1 MDRYEI
7 RLSGS
12 GGQGLILAGKIL
24 AEAVVIY
31 DGRNAVQT
39 QSYGPEARGGA
50 SKAEVV
56 ISDSDIDYPKAV
68 ELDLLLSLTQE
79 SCTKYI
85 CDLKKSGILIVD
97 SVAVKDI
104 PHGDYRIYKAPISGI
119 ATKEIG
125 KAVVTNIV
133 ALGILAKIAGVASEE
148 AVRKAILARVP
159 KGTEEINKKAFDTGL
174 RVGGE
179 LLEESKRS

>member
-1 MDRYEI
+1 MDRYEM

-56 ISDSDIDYPKAV
+56 IADGEIDYPKV
-68 ELDLLLSLTQE
+68 LDLDLLLALTQV
-79 SCTKYI
+79 SCTKYSK
-85 CDLKKSGILIVD
+85 DLKDGGIIVVD
-97 SVAVKDI
+97 SGLVEDLPKGNFKV
-104 PHGDYRIYKAPISGI
+104 YKAPITEI
-119 ATKEIG
+119 AIKKVG

-133 ALGILAKIAGVASEE
+133 ALGILTKISGVVSED
-148 AVRKAILARVP
+148 AMRKAILARVP
-159 KGTEEINKKAFDTGL
+159 KGTEELNMKAFDEGIKAGAEML
-174 RVGGE
+174 AQ
-179 LLEESKRS
+179 

>member
-1 MDRYEI
+1 MERYEV

-24 AEAVVIY
+24 AEAAAIY

-56 ISDSDIDYPKAV
+56 ISDGEIDYPKAM
-68 ELDLLLSLTQE
+68 ELDLLLSLTQA
-79 SCTKYI
+79 SCSKYS
-85 CDLKKSGILIVD
+85 CDLKKGGILIVD
-97 SVAVKDI
+97 SEAVKDL
-104 PHGDYRIYKAPISGI
+104 PEGEYRVYSAPIGDI
-119 ATKEIG
+119 AVNKIG

-133 ALGILAKIAGVASEE
+133 ALGILTKIAGVVSEE
-148 AVRKAILARVP
+148 AVRDAILARVP
-159 KGTEEINKKAFDTGL
+159 KGTEKLNMKAFEEGLKTG
-174 RVGGE
+174 E
-179 LLEESKRS
+179 KLLTS

>member
-1 MDRYEI
+1 MIMERYEV

-24 AEAVVIY
+24 AEAAAIY
-31 DGRNAVQT
+31 EGRNAVQT

-56 ISDSDIDYPKAV
+56 ISDGEIDYPKAI

-79 SCTKYI
+79 SCSKYSS
-85 CDLKKSGILIVD
+85 DLKDGSILIVD
-97 SVAVKDI
+97 SGLVKEL
-104 PHGDYRIYKAPISGI
+104 PEGDYRLYSAPITDI
-119 ATKEIG
+119 AVNKVG

-133 ALGILAKIAGVASEE
+133 ALGIVTRISGIVSEE
-148 AVRKAILARVP
+148 SMKKAILARVP
-159 KGTEEINKKAFDTGL
+159 KGTEELNMKAFDEGFKA
-174 RVGGE
+174 GEE
-179 LLEESKRS
+179 LLG

>member
-1 MDRYEI
+1 MKRYEV

-31 DGRNAVQT
+31 EGRNAVQT

-56 ISDSDIDYPKAV
+56 ISDGEIDYPKAV
-68 ELDLLLSLTQE
+68 ELDVLLSLTQAA
-79 SCTKYI
+79 CTRYAG
-85 CDLKKSGILIVD
+85 DLKKGGILIVD
-97 SVAVKDI
+97 SETVTDLPEGEFKV
-104 PHGDYRIYKAPISGI
+104 YRIPITEI
-119 ATKEIG
+119 AAKRVG

-133 ALGILAKIAGVASEE
+133 ALGIFTRISGVVSEE
-148 AVRKAILARVP
+148 AMRKAVLARVP
-159 KGTEEINKKAFDTGL
+159 RGTEELNMKAFEEGL
-174 RVGGE
+174 KAG
-179 LLEESKRS
+179 EESLSS

>member
-1 MDRYEI
+1 MMERYEI

-24 AEAVVIY
+24 AEAAAIY
-31 DGRNAVQT
+31 EGRNAVQT

-56 ISDSDIDYPKAV
+56 ISDGEIDYPKAL

-79 SCTKYI
+79 SCRKYSG
-85 CDLKKSGILIVD
+85 DLKKGGILIID
-97 SVAVKDI
+97 SGLVKEL
-104 PHGDYRIYKAPISGI
+104 PKGEFKVYSLPITEI
-119 ATKEIG
+119 ATEKVG

-133 ALGILAKIAGVASEE
+133 ALGILTRIAGVISEE
-148 AVRKAILARVP
+148 SVKKAILARVP
-159 KGTEEINKKAFDTGL
+159 KGTEELNMKAFDEGF
-174 RVGGE
+174 RAGNE
-179 LLEESKRS
+179 LLS

>member
-1 MDRYEI
+1 MERYEI

-24 AEAVVIY
+24 AEAAAIY
-31 DGRNAVQT
+31 EGRNAVQT

-56 ISDSDIDYPKAV
+56 ISDGEIEYPKAI

-79 SCTKYI
+79 SCLKYST
-85 CDLKKSGILIVD
+85 DLKTGGILIID
-97 SVAVKDI
+97 STSVKELPD
-104 PHGDYRIYKAPISGI
+104 GDFRVFSAPITEI
-119 ATKEIG
+119 AINTVG

-133 ALGILAKIAGVASEE
+133 ALGILTAISGIVSEE
-148 AVRKAILARVP
+148 SIKKAILARVP
-159 KGTEEINKKAFDTGL
+159 KGTEELNMKAFDEGSKA
-174 RVGGE
+174 GKE
-179 LLEESKRS
+179 LLS

>member
-1 MDRYEI
+1 MDRYEM

-24 AEAVVIY
+24 AEAAAIY

-56 ISDSDIDYPKAV
+56 ISDGEIDYPKAL

-79 SCTKYI
+79 SCAKYSS
-85 CDLKKSGILIVD
+85 DLKKGGILIID
-97 SVAVKDI
+97 SGMVKEL
-104 PHGDYRIYKAPISGI
+104 PKGEFKVYSLPITDI
-119 ATKEIG
+119 ATEKVG

-133 ALGILAKIAGVASEE
+133 ALGILTRIAGVISEE
-148 AVRKAILARVP
+148 SVKKAILARVP
-159 KGTEEINKKAFDTGL
+159 KGTEELNMKAFDEGF
-174 RVGGE
+174 RAGSE
-179 LLEESKRS
+179 LLS

>member
-1 MDRYEI
+1 MERYEI

-24 AEAVVIY
+24 AEAAAIY
-31 DGRNAVQT
+31 EGRNAVQT

-56 ISDSDIDYPKAV
+56 ISDDEIDYPKAI

-79 SCTKYI
+79 SCTKYSS
-85 CDLKKSGILIVD
+85 DLKDGSILIID
-97 SVAVKDI
+97 SGMVKDL
-104 PHGDYRIYKAPISGI
+104 PDGNYKLYSTPITDI
-119 ATKEIG
+119 AVNKVG

-133 ALGILAKIAGVASEE
+133 ALGILTRISGIVSAE
-148 AVRKAILARVP
+148 AMKKAILARVP
-159 KGTEEINKKAFDTGL
+159 KGTEELNMKAFEEGFKTGD
-174 RVGGE
+174 E
-179 LLEESKRS
+179 LIS

>member
-12 GGQGLILAGKIL
+12 GGQGLILAGKII
-24 AEAVVIY
+24 AEAAAIY

-56 ISDSDIDYPKAV
+56 ISDGEIDYPKAI

-79 SCTKYI
+79 SCDKYSA
-85 CDLKKSGILIVD
+85 DLKKEGILIVD
-97 SVAVKDI
+97 SGMVKELPKGEYRVYSAPVTEIAVE
-104 PHGDYRIYKAPISGI
+104 RV
-119 ATKEIG
+119 G

-133 ALGILAKIAGVASEE
+133 ALGILTRISGVVSKESM
-148 AVRKAILARVP
+148 RKAILARVP
-159 KGTEEINKKAFDTGL
+159 KGTEELNMKAFEEGFDE
-174 RVGGE
+174 GE
-179 LLEESKRS
+179 KLLS